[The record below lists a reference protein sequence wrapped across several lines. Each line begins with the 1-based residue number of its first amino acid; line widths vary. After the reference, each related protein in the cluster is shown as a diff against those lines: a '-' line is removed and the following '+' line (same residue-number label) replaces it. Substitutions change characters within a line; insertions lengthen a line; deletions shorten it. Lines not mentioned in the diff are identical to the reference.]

1 MIRCV
6 RRSKEGHALY
16 LTTEDGLRENAA
28 IVASAYPVSWNVEQT
43 EEGIRYDS

>member
-6 RRSKEGHALY
+6 RRSKEGHPLY

-28 IVASAYPVSWNVEQT
+28 IVASPYPVSWNVEHT
-43 EEGIRYDS
+43 NEGIM